1 MGSTGSRTSYSSGTT
16 ATSGVTPS
24 IASYNGGQDPT
35 IVATQQQAQSAN
47 NATFSD
53 TDPNPYHELS
63 GGGRNYYLAQTFN
76 IDTKLA
82 VQDYLHDQPVAGS
95 MYSPSQEL
103 NNSMEKGK
111 PLTANQQYMAQSLLD
126 GSHNLGQNLTLTH
139 YGRVSLIDN
148 FAKNAGLSINHSNY
162 GNLKDSDLQKFVG
175 STHSLQKF
183 LSTSYND
190 FRHAPANNPFTDK
203 AVKLNIKAPAKTQ
216 GFMPGNGPG
225 GQLGELVLA
234 PATVANPQN
243 FRITGARF
251 RKDSNGRVL
260 MKRSGAQSYPAIEF
274 DIEFF

>member
-1 MGSTGSRTSYSSGTT
+1 MGSTGSRTSYSSGSVG
-16 ATSGVTPS
+16 AGN
-24 IASYNGGQDPT
+24 IAPPISSYNGGQDPT
-35 IVATQQQAQSAN
+35 IVATQAQAQAAN

-53 TDPNPYHELS
+53 TDPNPFHELT
-63 GGGRNYYLAQTFN
+63 GGGRNYYLSQAFN
-76 IDTKLA
+76 IDTQLA
-82 VQDYLHDQPVAGS
+82 VQDYLHDKPVAGS

-103 NNSMEKGK
+103 NNSMEKGT
-111 PLTANQQYMAQSLLD
+111 PLTANQQYMAQSLLE

-148 FAKNAGLSINHSNY
+148 FAKNAGLSINRNNY
-162 GNLKDSDLQKFVG
+162 GNLKDSDLQQFVG

-234 PATVANPQN
+234 PATVENPQN

-251 RKDSNGRVL
+251 RKDSNGRVM
-260 MKRSGAQSYPAIEF
+260 MKRSGSQSYPAIEF

>member
-1 MGSTGSRTSYSSGTT
+1 MGSTGSSRSTGLRAGSVAPPIS
-16 ATSGVTPS
+16 
-24 IASYNGGQDPT
+24 SYNGGQDPQ
-35 IVATQQQAQSAN
+35 IVPTAQQAQNVN
-47 NATFSD
+47 NITFSD
-53 TDPNPYHELS
+53 TDDQDFHELKT
-63 GGGRNYYLAQTFN
+63 GGRNYYTSQTFG

-82 VQDYLHDQPVAGS
+82 IQDYLHDQPVAGS

-111 PLTANQQYMAQSLLD
+111 PLTANQQFMAQALLD

-148 FAKNAGLSINHSNY
+148 FARNAGLSIGSRNY
-162 GNLKDSDLQKFVG
+162 GSLTDADLQQFVG

-190 FRHAPANNPFTDK
+190 FRHAPSNNPFTDK
-203 AVKLNIKAPAKTQ
+203 AVKLNIKAPAHTQ

-234 PATVANPQN
+234 PATTANPQN
-243 FRITGARF
+243 FTITGARF
-251 RKDSNGRVL
+251 RRDSNGKIM
-260 MKRSGAQSYPAIEF
+260 MKRSGASTYPAIEF
-274 DIEFF
+274 DIQFT

>member
-1 MGSTGSRTSYSSGTT
+1 MGSTGSRTSYSSGSVG
-16 ATSGVTPS
+16 AGN
-24 IASYNGGQDPT
+24 IAPPISSYNGGQDPT
-35 IVATQQQAQSAN
+35 IVATQAQAQAAN

-53 TDPNPYHELS
+53 TDPNPFHELT
-63 GGGRNYYLAQTFN
+63 GGGRNYYLSQAFN
-76 IDTKLA
+76 IDTQLA
-82 VQDYLHDQPVAGS
+82 VQDYLHDKPVAGS

-111 PLTANQQYMAQSLLD
+111 PLTANQQYMAQSLLE

-148 FAKNAGLSINHSNY
+148 FAKNAGLSINRNNY
-162 GNLKDSDLQKFVG
+162 GNLKDSDLQQFVG

-234 PATVANPQN
+234 PATVENPQN

-251 RKDSNGRVL
+251 RKDSNGRVM
-260 MKRSGAQSYPAIEF
+260 MKRSGSQSYPAIEF